1 MYPRV
6 LERAEIEMR
15 SRGKNGDHGNARNGH
30 RMRLHRIQT
39 ACEIFVAA
47 TMGSGHSC
55 TTAMSLHFMAAG
67 ALLRIHRCAGKSA
80 CHSRSEQDQN
90 EREYQGRMACALH
103 SSSKISTPHRIGKRA
118 IARHI
123 PYRKASPGP
132 AGCIGV
138 PNEAFVAEFV
148 LGL

>member
-30 RMRLHRIQT
+30 RMRLHRIVT
-39 ACEIFVAA
+39 AREIFVAA
-47 TMGSGHSC
+47 AMRSRHSRAA
-55 TTAMSLHFMAAG
+55 AMPLHLMAAG
-67 ALLRIHRCAGKSA
+67 TLLRIHRRAWKGA
-80 CHSRSEQDQN
+80 CHSRSEQSQN
-90 EREYQGRMACALH
+90 ERQYQSRMVCALH
-103 SSSKISTPHRIGKRA
+103 SPSKISTPHRIGKRA

-132 AGCIGV
+132 AGCVGV
-138 PNEAFVAEFV
+138 PNETFMAEFV
-148 LGL
+148 GGL